1 MKKGSV
7 SAISTLVGAI
17 FGAVAGTLATLKASD
32 NTVEKT
38 KNLSDKHLALFM
50 MMNQWVKVKQEGK
63 NLSEYFEKQGYKK
76 IAIYGMSYAGETLVS
91 ELENTSVQILYG
103 IDKNAD
109 SIYANIDVFSIE
121 DSLEEVDAVIVTA
134 ITFFDEIEEELST
147 KFSCPIISLENV
159 LYEI

>member
-17 FGAVAGTLATLKASD
+17 FGAVAGTVVTLKASD
-32 NTVEKT
+32 NMVEKT

>member
-7 SAISTLVGAI
+7 SAISALVGAI

-32 NTVEKT
+32 NMVEKT